1 MVYCIVIA
9 GVIAFLS
16 IFAFFGNAY
25 SNTGGQVIPN
35 MFHLMLGTGQNYQ
48 GHIIYWKQ
56 FGGLTF
62 LFVLQLLIMFA
73 VMIAFFICYRIYR
86 DDGEETSGV
95 IISVILMIM
104 SLVALIVSFALLAI
118 TKVNEGNSYA
128 KVELGF
134 GPIFYSSLHIVVIVL
149 LIIGLIKNK
158 IDEDNAARYRMYK
171 YRMQQREKEAEAA
184 AAAKAS
190 SSTVSKPAAPIKP
203 SLSESE
209 KVDLIMKYKKMLDED
224 IITQEE
230 FDKKKKE
237 LL

>member
-73 VMIAFFICYRIYR
+73 AMIAFFIAFRIYR
-86 DDGEETSGV
+86 DDGEESSGV
-95 IISVILMIM
+95 IISVIMMIM
-104 SLVALIVSFALLAI
+104 SLIATITSFALLAI

-134 GPIFYSSLHIVVIVL
+134 GPIFYSILHIVVIIVL
-149 LIIGLIKNK
+149 IVGLIKNK

-171 YRMQQREKEAEAA
+171 YKMQQQQKAA
-184 AAAKAS
+184 AASTATS
-190 SSTVSKPAAPIKP
+190 SSTVSKPAPTAKP
-203 SLSESE
+203 SLSETE
-209 KVDLIMKYKKMLDED
+209 KVDLIMKYKQMLDGD